1 MQYTILKEQ
10 IIFDDHYKIIEG
22 RIRYDTFGGGSNTV
36 RHLAFDRGDSVAIL
50 LLEKESKNLLF
61 ANQFRYPTCKHNDNW
76 IVEIVAGRLESG
88 ENPTEGIK
96 REVLEE
102 LGYKID
108 SLEKIYTFYTS
119 PGGCTER
126 IFLFYAEVSE
136 DDKKE
141 IGGGAEQEDED
152 IQMVRIPI
160 SEIQGR
166 LNEFKDAKTI
176 LAIQW
181 FLLNRNEKS

>member
-50 LLEKESKNLLF
+50 LFEKESQNFLF
-61 ANQFRYPTCKHNDNW
+61 TNQFRYPTCKRKEGW
-76 IVEIVAGRLESG
+76 LIEIVAGSLEKG
-88 ENPTEGIK
+88 EDPTNCIQ
-96 REVLEE
+96 REVIEE
-102 LGYKID
+102 LGYKIE
-108 SLEKIYTFYTS
+108 SPQLINTFYTS
-119 PGGCTER
+119 PGGSTE
-126 IFLFYAEVSE
+126 FMHLFYAEVSE

-141 IGGGAEQEDED
+141 IGGGVEQEDED